1 MLPCEAVNVI
11 TRVFV
16 REKQEV
22 TVNSRS
28 ERLDGVLQEGATS
41 RGMWVARAPANG
53 QEADSLPGAS
63 GKKRSPLDSFWTSDL
78 CCYKAPSYWSSVP
91 AAVDGADR
99 HRAWSEACWAHPGT
113 PTRFIQEMGTVT
125 QCPLAGWWSDSM
137 RWYSVQSAR
146 S

>member
-63 GKKRSPLDSFWTSDL
+63 GKKRSPLDI
-78 CCYKAPSYWSSVP
+78 
-91 AAVDGADR
+91 
-99 HRAWSEACWAHPGT
+99 
-113 PTRFIQEMGTVT
+113 RFV
-125 QCPLAGWWSDSM
+125 LL
-137 RWYSVQSAR
+137 
-146 S
+146 